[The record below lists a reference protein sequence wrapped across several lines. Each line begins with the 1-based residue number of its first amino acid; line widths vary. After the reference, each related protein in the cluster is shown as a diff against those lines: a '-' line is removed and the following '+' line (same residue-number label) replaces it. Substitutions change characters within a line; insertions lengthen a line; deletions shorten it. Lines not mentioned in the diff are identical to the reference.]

1 MTSPLAALAML
12 LAAQEPGVITQSTAT
27 APPVAVSPSQ
37 PGAANYVITPTYP
50 PAIQTV
56 PNIPPPPRTVII
68 AVPELVQA
76 PGRAVPALPFP
87 TLQAGR
93 DIVRQPVP
101 RRPLQDYV
109 TPADYPDSALA
120 MRQHGWVDFTLT
132 VDTTGHVAAC
142 KVTVSSGSP
151 SLDFAT
157 CRVLRSRARFTP
169 AMDSHGNPTVGTV
182 SQDVEWTLPQR

>member
-1 MTSPLAALAML
+1 MASPLATLVML
-12 LAAQEPGVITQSTAT
+12 LAAQETGVVAQSTYT

-37 PGAANYVITPTYP
+37 PGAANYVITPSYP
-50 PAIQTV
+50 PPVQVV
-56 PNIPPPPRTVII
+56 PTFPPPSNVII
-68 AVPELVQA
+68 AVPQAVQA
-76 PGRAVPALPFP
+76 PGRAVPAVPFP
-87 TLQAGR
+87 TLQPGR

-109 TPADYPDSALA
+109 TPADYPVSALA
-120 MRQHGWVDFTLT
+120 MRQQGWVDFTLT

-169 AMDSHGNPTVGTV
+169 AIDSHGNPAVGTV
-182 SQDVEWTLPQR
+182 SGDLEWTLPQR